1 MIVNFSTS
9 TTESFQMLSVA
20 TQELSPVPAAP
31 PRAVPEPSVTE
42 PALPAGVK
50 RTFLNAVPID
60 AITEQECIDLILEKI
75 EIGEGGLVVTH
86 NLDHIR
92 RLESDPFFASIC
104 AEADIRTADGMP
116 VVWLSRFLR
125 MRVPERVAGSSLLHT
140 LSAAASKRG
149 VSIYLLGGDEGTAAE
164 AALALQKRNPGLIV
178 AGTHYVPF
186 GFEKNDAAMKEMI
199 RELQSTSPDIVFVAL
214 GSPKQEILIAR
225 IRKHLPSAWWMG
237 VGISFSYV
245 SGRVRQAPAWMR
257 NIGFEWVYRMIQE
270 PRRLVGR
277 YLGEG
282 VPFAIWLLG
291 RCVKDYFKNGRH
303 RRSDM

>member
-1 MIVNFSTS
+1 MIVNESTS
-9 TTESFQMLSVA
+9 SMQTIRLIDGASAGQTG
-20 TQELSPVPAAP
+20 AP
-31 PRAVPEPSVTE
+31 PRAQPKPSVTE
-42 PALPAGVK
+42 PAGLTPVK

-60 AITEQECIDLILEKI
+60 AITEQECIDLILSKI
-75 EIGEGGLVVTH
+75 EVGEGGFCVTH

-92 RLESDPFFASIC
+92 RLESDPAFASIC

-140 LSAAASKRG
+140 LSAEASKKG
-149 VSIYLLGGDEGTAAE
+149 VSIYLLGGDEGTAE
-164 AALALQKRNPGLIV
+164 AAAQTLQLRNPGLIV

-186 GFEKNDAAMKEMI
+186 GFEKNDAVMKEMI
-199 RELQSTSPDIVFVAL
+199 RELQRAAPDIVYVAL

-225 IRKHLPSAWWMG
+225 IRKYLPHAWWMG

-245 SGRVRQAPAWMR
+245 CGRVKQAPAWMR
-257 NIGFEWVYRMIQE
+257 NIGCEWIYRMIQE

-282 VPFAIWLLG
+282 VPFALWLLG
-291 RCVKDYFKNGRH
+291 RCLKDYFRDGRH
-303 RRSDM
+303 RSNGQDM